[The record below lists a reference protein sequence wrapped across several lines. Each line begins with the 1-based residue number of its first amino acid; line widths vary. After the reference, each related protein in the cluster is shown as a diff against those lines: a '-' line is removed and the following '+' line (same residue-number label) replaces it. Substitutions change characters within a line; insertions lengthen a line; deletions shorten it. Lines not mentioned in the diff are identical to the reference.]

1 MAARTPSR
9 STAGRN
15 TPDSAAA
22 PTPGAKKRKNARG
35 RRQSHAVRL
44 PGETAVLPAPRSAT
58 ATKIDRGQQMRE
70 RILQAALEC
79 FGAFG
84 FAGTSTRA
92 VADRAGISHPLL
104 IYHFQSK
111 EQLWRSTMDDVI
123 GRYREA
129 LEKRLQAVDPADA
142 KAALQAFIE
151 NFVEFSARMPQL
163 HRIMT
168 QQSTQGS
175 DRIEWLVGDGLRDSF
190 DQICGLIRRGQT
202 AGVVRQGDPARLYY
216 AVIGLGG
223 TLFSVST
230 EFRLLTGRDVFSTAE
245 VRDTIST
252 IFEFLFR

>member
-1 MAARTPSR
+1 VAIKPSTRSPARKSA
-9 STAGRN
+9 SNSASGRK
-15 TPDSAAA
+15 P
-22 PTPGAKKRKNARG
+22 KKKNARG
-35 RRQSHAVRL
+35 RRQSHAARL
-44 PGETAVLPAPRSAT
+44 PGELPASDSAT
-58 ATKIDRGQQMRE
+58 ATKSDRGQQMRE

-111 EQLWRSTMDDVI
+111 EQLWRSAMDDVI
-123 GRYREA
+123 GRYRGE
-129 LEKRLQAVDPADA
+129 LDKRMKAVDPADA
-142 KAALQAFIE
+142 RAGLQTFIE
-151 NFVEFSARMPQL
+151 NFVEFSARTPQL

-190 DQICGLIRRGQT
+190 EQICALIRRGQA
-202 AGVVRQGDPARLYY
+202 AGIVRQGDPARLYY

-223 TLFSVST
+223 TLFSVSS
-230 EFRLLTGRDVFSTAE
+230 EFRLLTGRDVFSAAE
-245 VRDTIST
+245 VRNTIST
-252 IFEFLFR
+252 ILEFLFR